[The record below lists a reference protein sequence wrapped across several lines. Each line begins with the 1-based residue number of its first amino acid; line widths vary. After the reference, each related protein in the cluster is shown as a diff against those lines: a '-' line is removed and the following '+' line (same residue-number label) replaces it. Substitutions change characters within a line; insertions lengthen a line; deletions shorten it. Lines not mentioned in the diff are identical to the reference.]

1 MDIKEWYKKNTFH
14 YSQFNVEKLLNLKN
28 KKGLTIS
35 LCFPTLNEAKTI
47 GSILKVVERDLYK
60 TGLVD
65 EVFVIDSDSTD
76 LTHEIVKSSVFKFI
90 KHKNILKN
98 YGTFKGK
105 GEALW
110 KSIFITKGDL
120 IVWCD
125 ADIENFN
132 SRFIYGILGPLIEND
147 KINFVKAFYRRP
159 LKVHHS
165 YIKEEGGR
173 VTEILVKPILNLF
186 YPQLSM
192 IFQPLAGEY
201 AGRRSLFEQLPFF
214 TGYGVEIGLLIDIY
228 EKMGLEA
235 IAQVDVLRR
244 IHRNQPISSL
254 SKMSFGILQA
264 IFQKLQQYNKLILV
278 GELNKIFRKVDYIN
292 KEYIITPVKI
302 IEKSRPPMI
311 EVKEYI
317 LKNTF
322 TENIP
327 SKKIT

>member
-1 MDIKEWYKKNTFH
+1 MDIRYWYKKYTFH
-14 YSQFNVEKLLNLKN
+14 YSQFNVENLISIKN
-28 KKGLTIS
+28 KKNLKIS

-47 GSILKVVERDLYK
+47 GAILKIVDKNLYK

-65 EVFVIDSDSTD
+65 EVLIIDSDSTD
-76 LTHEIVKSSVFKFI
+76 LTFDIVKTFGFKFI

-98 YGTFKGK
+98 YGSFKGK

-110 KSIFITKGDL
+110 KSIFATSGD
-120 IVWCD
+120 IIAWCD

-132 SRFIYGILGPLIEND
+132 PRFVFGILGPLILND
-147 KINFVKAFYRRP
+147 KIRFVKAFYRRP

-173 VTEILVKPILNLF
+173 VTEILIKPMLNLF

-201 AGRRSLFEQLPFF
+201 AGRRDLLEQLSFF

-228 EKMGLEA
+228 EKLGLDA

-244 IHRNQPISSL
+244 IHRNKPL
-254 SKMSFGILQA
+254 SALSIMSFGILQA
-264 IFQKLQQYNKLILV
+264 ILQKLQHYNKLILA
-278 GELNKIFRKVDYIN
+278 EEINNIFRKVDYIN

-302 IEKSRPPMI
+302 VEKQRPPMI
-311 EVKEYI
+311 EIKEYVLKKNNISKKCGDI
-317 LKNTF
+317 LK
-322 TENIP
+322 
-327 SKKIT
+327 